1 MENAES
7 RIMSPKRRRSFLSY
21 NEEASKVDSLIDRV
35 YESILS
41 VPDFK
46 LAKPASNWLKNTCAQ

>member
-21 NEEASKVDSLIDRV
+21 NEEASKVDPLIDRV
-35 YESILS
+35 YESVLS
-41 VPDFK
+41 GTRFQ
-46 LAKPASNWLKNTCAQ
+46 TC